1 MERTRSHALDA
12 LRGFAILTMVLSGV
26 IPYGVLPAWMY
37 HAQVPPPAH
46 KFDPTL
52 PGLTW
57 VDLVFPLFL
66 FCLGAALPLA
76 LSTRLSQGAAR
87 WKIAGGI
94 LQRGFLLG
102 FFAIYLQ
109 HLKPYALSTQ
119 PTATHWL
126 LGLLAFAS
134 FFAIFTRLP
143 KSWQP
148 TARYAVRTAG
158 WLVAIAL
165 LATVRYPDGS
175 GFALTR
181 SDIIIIVLANMAV
194 FGSLVWLVTRSR
206 LIPRLGILGMLLALR
221 LASATPGV
229 VAWLWQAT
237 PAPWFYKLYYLQYL
251 FLVIPGTIAG
261 DLLLRWMNS
270 PREEETP
277 MRTWNKSRQLALVAM
292 MIGLVIFLL
301 IGLQARWLTA
311 TAVIT
316 LVVLLIGAWLVRRPR
331 NRTESLLAKLYSWG
345 AYWMLLGLLFEPFEG
360 GIKKDHPTLSYYFVT
375 AGLAIF
381 LLIALIILIEV
392 WQRRRG
398 FQLLIANGQNPML
411 AYIGVSFAIM
421 PVLQLTGLYPLLQA
435 VTAAP
440 WLGFL
445 RGCLLTWLLALM
457 VNFFTKRKII
467 WRT

>member
-1 MERTRSHALDA
+1 MERARCHALDA

-76 LSTRLSQGAAR
+76 LSAR
-87 WKIAGGI
+87 QARGTSHWKIAGAI
-94 LQRGFLLG
+94 VQRGFLLG

-109 HLKPYALSTQ
+109 HLKPYALSAQ
-119 PTATHWL
+119 PTARHWL
-126 LGLLAFAS
+126 LGLLACAS

-143 KSWQP
+143 QHWQA

-194 FGSLVWLVTRSR
+194 FGSLVWLATRSR
-206 LIPRLGILGMLLALR
+206 LIPRLGILGVLLALR
-221 LASATPGV
+221 LASTTPGV

-237 PAPWFYKLYYLQYL
+237 PAPWLYKLYYLQYL
-251 FLVIPGTIAG
+251 FLVIPGMIAG

-270 PREEETP
+270 PGEKETP
-277 MRTWNKSRQLALVAM
+277 MRAWNKSRQLALVAIT
-292 MIGLVIFLL
+292 IGLVIFLL
-301 IGLQARWLTA
+301 IGLQARWLVA
-311 TAVIT
+311 TALIT
-316 LVVLLIGAWLVRRPR
+316 LVVLLVGAWLVRHPR
-331 NRTESLLAKLYSWG
+331 HSTESLLAKLYSWG
-345 AYWMLLGLLFEPFEG
+345 AYWVMLGLLFEPFEG
-360 GIKKDHPTLSYYFVT
+360 GIKKDHPTLSYYYVT

-381 LLIALIILIEV
+381 LLMALLILIEV

-411 AYIGVSFAIM
+411 AYVGVSFAIM

-445 RGCLLTWLLALM
+445 RGCLLTWLLAVM
-457 VNFFTKRKII
+457 VNFFTKRKIV